1 MKQDGY
7 VESNSEDS
15 RQSSINRPPVVT
27 AKIGQQSSAIKNWS
41 QPPPKQSTQTRSD
54 IELKIFVMKVVEL
67 KKELKERGC
76 DTAGLK
82 KDLRTRLISVML
94 EQLDQEEPN
103 KIAGVSYS
111 NTIVESIIEH
121 KEISDTVEISK
132 DNIPDSLDEK
142 LDHELVPPPPLDN
155 SSDNIP
161 QEDRRKESMSSM
173 QVEHHSTGVK
183 QVKTMEIAQEDNEE
197 KQENSIVKCSSGQV
211 HNVSTSSICNE
222 SSKRQENSVTAISEE
237 AVFSSLGNSAF
248 DGSSGCPP
256 TEQEETPEVAAPLL
270 KSRTISE
277 IKETSFDND
286 DISAPASEV
295 SCSSKASGSGHSVK
309 DMVSK
314 FSGFS
319 SLPSSSSG
327 GSALSKGLQA
337 KKEARQAK
345 IAEMRA
351 KVRPEKRSTYSM
363 RYWFHL
369 KLFV

>member
-7 VESNSEDS
+7 VESNSES
-15 RQSSINRPPVVT
+15 SHQSSINRPPVVT
-27 AKIGQQSSAIKNWS
+27 AKTGQQSSAIKNWS

-54 IELKIFVMKVVEL
+54 IELKVFVMKVVEL

-82 KDLRTRLISVML
+82 KDLRARLMSVML
-94 EQLDQEEPN
+94 EPLDQEEPN
-103 KIAGVSYS
+103 KTTGASYS
-111 NTIVESIIEH
+111 DTIIESIMEH

-132 DNIPDSLDEK
+132 KNIPDSNNEK
-142 LDHELVPPPPLDN
+142 LEHEIVPPPPLDN
-155 SSDNIP
+155 SSDHIP

-173 QVEHHSTGVK
+173 QVEHHSTGVE
-183 QVKTMEIAQEDNEE
+183 QVVKTMEIEQEDNELKPE
-197 KQENSIVKCSSGQV
+197 DSMAKCSSGQM
-211 HNVSTSSICNE
+211 HDVSTSSTSNE

-237 AVFSSLGNSAF
+237 AVFSSLENSAS
-248 DGSSGCPP
+248 DGPSGCPLA
-256 TEQEETPEVAAPLL
+256 EQEETPEVVAPLL

-295 SCSSKASGSGHSVK
+295 SCSSKASGHSVK

-319 SLPSSSSG
+319 GHSSSSSG

-363 RYWFHL
+363 RYCFHL
-369 KLFV
+369 ELFV

>member
-7 VESNSEDS
+7 IESNNENSG
-15 RQSSINRPPVVT
+15 RSSINRSPVVT
-27 AKIGQQSSAIKNWS
+27 AKTGQQSSAIKNWS

-54 IELKIFVMKVVEL
+54 IELKVFVMKVVEL

-82 KDLRTRLISVML
+82 KDLRARLMSVMI
-94 EQLDQEEPN
+94 EPLDQEEPN
-103 KIAGVSYS
+103 KIAGASYS
-111 NTIVESIIEH
+111 NTIVESITEH

-132 DNIPDSLDEK
+132 NNIPDSSNEK
-142 LDHELVPPPPLDN
+142 LEHEMVPPPPLDN
-155 SSDNIP
+155 SRDHIP

-173 QVEHHSTGVK
+173 QAEHHSTGVE
-183 QVKTMEIAQEDNEE
+183 QVKTMEIEQEDNEK
-197 KQENSIVKCSSGQV
+197 KQENSMRKCSSGQV
-211 HNVSTSSICNE
+211 HNVSSSSICNE

-237 AVFSSLGNSAF
+237 AVLSSFGNSAS
-248 DGSSGCPP
+248 DGPSGCPP
-256 TEQEETPEVAAPLL
+256 AEEEETPGVAAPLL

-277 IKETSFDND
+277 IKETGFDND
-286 DISAPASEV
+286 DVSALASEV
-295 SCSSKASGSGHSVK
+295 SCSSKASGHSVK

-314 FSGFS
+314 FSGFA

-369 KLFV
+369 ELFV